1 MPSADV
7 FTFITVYYKH
17 GEYYSKK
24 FPTLRQGLQEFLQDY
39 VNGTSHEDGIHRQQL
54 EALPDGELLREIF
67 KLGERNLTYFI
78 LRTSFYTI
86 YFFSAGCEQIDEQ
99 RGSGLVAVV
108 KGPQIETQSGPCV
121 YLEVYYKQGEW
132 NVSQGRSAYIND
144 AMDQLEREME
154 KDGMLQDWEDMSE
167 EDQEDL
173 ALERSQA
180 NVDEQRGWGAVLRVP
195 GVLVARAPM

>member
-54 EALPDGELLREIF
+54 EALPDEELLTEIF
-67 KLGERNLTYFI
+67 KLGERNLTCFI
-78 LRTSFYTI
+78 FRASFYTI
-86 YFFSAGCEQIDEQ
+86 HFFSAGCEQIDEQ

-108 KGPQIETQSGPCV
+108 KALGSRHNPALVSTLRYTTNTESGT
-121 YLEVYYKQGEW
+121 LAKG
-132 NVSQGRSAYIND
+132 GRPTSTTRWISLNARWRKTGCFKIGRICPRRIRKTWRWKGVKRMSTNSG
-144 AMDQLEREME
+144 
-154 KDGMLQDWEDMSE
+154 DGGQF
-167 EDQEDL
+167 
-173 ALERSQA
+173 
-180 NVDEQRGWGAVLRVP
+180 
-195 GVLVARAPM
+195 